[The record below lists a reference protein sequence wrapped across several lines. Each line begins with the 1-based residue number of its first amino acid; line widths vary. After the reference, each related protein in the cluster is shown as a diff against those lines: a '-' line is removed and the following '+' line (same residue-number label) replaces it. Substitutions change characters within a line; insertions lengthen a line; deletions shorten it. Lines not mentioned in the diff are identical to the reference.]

1 MLLIK
6 VFQWIWEVR
15 EFLLQIYIQCY
26 HMYFVPLLF
35 LLQYHFIV
43 SASGRSPLSNIHHR
57 KWRRKGGRIVLH
69 MECYIY
75 TGLIY
80 LVWPNRSSAT
90 YCVLHTHGPD
100 LSWHPLLTPH
110 YLCQG
115 KDGPCI
121 DTIVQPSPPIA
132 IIMAY
137 LVMIWGRIWA
147 SGTPSSG
154 RRTASHQGPAWL
166 CAPGPA

>member
-6 VFQWIWEVR
+6 VLQWIWELR
-15 EFLLQIYIQCY
+15 EFLLKIYIMLT
-26 HMYFVPLLF
+26 HVFVPLLW